1 MATKDYYKG
10 ITVKYEGDTTGLSKA
25 LSQINSEMRQSQGA
39 ARALDA
45 ALKWDGKNVNL
56 INDRIKVTEK
66 QIKSTTERVDLLKQ
80 ALSEA
85 KDPEVIERLTRNVDI
100 AESKL
105 KGLKAQLVNLNAA
118 AAAGDGLGEAESKL
132 QSIGNTLSNVGQ
144 SMSAMGDKMT
154 MGLTVPIVAAGV
166 ATMGAATTIDN
177 ALTEVR
183 KTVDGTEQ
191 DYQKLHDAAI
201 EYSKT
206 NAVSAEQVLNV
217 QALGAQL
224 GYAKDELEMIG
235 RVGSG
240 MDIATDMNAEQ
251 ATTEMAQFANITG
264 MAHDK
269 TENYAST
276 IIALG
281 NTMSTTESRTSS
293 MAQRVAAA
301 GKQVGMSEADILG
314 LSAALSSMGIEAESG
329 GTNISKIMSQIDKDV
344 ATGSKSI
351 ETWAAAAGM
360 SADQFAAKWKQAP
373 VEALEALF
381 TGMGNAVEEGGNMSV
396 MLEDLGIKSNQ
407 AVDVS
412 KRLASGHDVLSK
424 AIQTANTAWRENTAL
439 TEEVANKNDSLSA
452 KFQMLQNRATA
463 ILEKIGKP
471 LADALLAILDA
482 GQPLFDMIEGAATS
496 FASLDKGTQ
505 QAIVQFVA
513 LAAAAG
519 PVTSVLGRVVEGVG
533 GFLKVTDTG
542 SAIISNFTQLLQG
555 GGDKM
560 KLFAEATALATT
572 PMANTADGMVKV
584 AEKATSMTSAL
595 QAAGTALKGGI
606 AMAGVALLVDQLKS
620 FVDEVALVEE
630 ATRGLN
636 DVVREADVSYP
647 SYAQSLANVGANAVT
662 MAQALNT
669 ANESLR
675 QSANYNKSVSDTLKE
690 MEDNVSSVEQYAQ
703 TIKELSS
710 AGNLSAAQQEQLKQ
724 AVDGYNQV
732 TGAAIRITDEMRGT
746 LNLMPGDIDKVTEAY
761 VRQEK
766 TKVYTELVNEALK
779 EQVRAQKDAEKATNE
794 ANAAWNNVPQNILN
808 VVRSMTSLGQIMN
821 VVEYGKMA
829 IGLKGVSDAS
839 GNAAYDVEYF
849 QKAAEE
855 AGMTTE
861 QYTEFLKQLFPE
873 LQNTGDAATEAGNAM
888 REAARQAAEEQRK
901 ANEQI
906 IAEQQAANEAKLKEQ
921 QAANEQAIKEQQK
934 ANEREN
940 KQQQKANERENKQ
953 LQKQLDAKYKA
964 ISKQLAAEEDAIRKS
979 NDARLAQQRKANEQ
993 QESALRKSFD
1003 ARIASIK
1010 KSLDAEIA
1018 AKRKANAKTL
1028 KDAKDAQA
1036 AETKAYKEAT
1046 SARIAEMDRE
1056 LKAKLKQIEDASGAA
1071 AIDARI
1077 KELQG
1082 ESDAEDRALKQREQQ
1097 EKVAELRMAVEKA
1110 KSRRKRAEA
1119 EKDLNDYLLQIQH
1132 EQREQERKDEIDR
1145 LNEQKSNIADETQL
1159 KKDALTEQYE
1169 QQKSQYEQQRA
1180 EQLEREDKQR
1190 EEDYERL
1197 SEFLSAQLDKRRE
1210 AADAIIEHEREN
1222 ADQQIEVM
1230 REQHQ
1235 QQQDTL
1241 KEMLDAEL
1249 EARREA
1255 HSERLEQIKEENSE
1269 IMESQREQ
1277 QQEQLE
1283 QQREAQQEQLEQM
1296 RAAQQAEIEQMRAAQ
1311 AQELQEL
1318 KNNLDAEVQAIVS
1331 GGEQMASAAGAA
1343 AQQTAQN
1350 MANGLAPMPHNTG
1363 STAKLTLRN
1372 MLDVINQMPWETKK
1386 TADTTGHTL
1395 VERLNAYV
1403 MPTTDAGKALRNAA
1417 LRNIEGLPNEG
1428 RQKGEGFGSGLS
1440 GGIGSKESETSS
1452 SANRLK
1458 NAAENPLSDIAARSG
1473 GFGTKVGSDFASG
1486 LGQGG
1491 SNATSQAQSIAS
1503 GVSEPLSSTSNG
1515 AHHWGS
1521 DTGFNYFE
1529 GLKSWADNI
1538 WQQAVNI
1545 AQGVA
1550 NILGHSTPKEGP
1562 MVGDDMWFV
1571 HLGQNLEGGLKKTAP
1586 GILGTADDLAQGIT
1600 DAIAN
1605 VDAAKTLRDRMR
1617 AEEDMLA
1624 LQSQHW
1630 ARVME
1635 DNFSPDLTARYDA
1648 NVNYARRGAITS
1660 TAAAF
1665 GTVAGPSITMNLHL
1679 DNVHIASDM
1688 DMRETAKGL
1697 AAEVVREVQ
1706 ASMAIS

>member
-1 MATKDYYKG
+1 
-10 ITVKYEGDTTGLSKA
+10 
-25 LSQINSEMRQSQGA
+25 
-39 ARALDA
+39 
-45 ALKWDGKNVNL
+45 
-56 INDRIKVTEK
+56 
-66 QIKSTTERVDLLKQ
+66 
-80 ALSEA
+80 
-85 KDPEVIERLTRNVDI
+85 
-100 AESKL
+100 
-105 KGLKAQLVNLNAA
+105 
-118 AAAGDGLGEAESKL
+118 
-132 QSIGNTLSNVGQ
+132 
-144 SMSAMGDKMT
+144 
-154 MGLTVPIVAAGV
+154 
-166 ATMGAATTIDN
+166 
-177 ALTEVR
+177 
-183 KTVDGTEQ
+183 
-191 DYQKLHDAAI
+191 
-201 EYSKT
+201 
-206 NAVSAEQVLNV
+206 
-217 QALGAQL
+217 
-224 GYAKDELEMIG
+224 
-235 RVGSG
+235 
-240 MDIATDMNAEQ
+240 
-251 ATTEMAQFANITG
+251 
-264 MAHDK
+264 
-269 TENYAST
+269 
-276 IIALG
+276 
-281 NTMSTTESRTSS
+281 

-329 GTNISKIMSQIDKDV
+329 GTNISKIMSQIDKDI

-396 MLEDLGIKSNQ
+396 MLEDLGIKSSQ

-471 LADALLAILDA
+471 TADALLDIFDA
-482 GQPLFDMIEGAATS
+482 AQPVFDLIEDGVTA
-496 FASLDKGTQ
+496 FADLDKGTQ
-505 QAIVQFVA
+505 QTIVQLVA

-519 PVTSVLGRVVEGVG
+519 PVNSAMGRVLDIAG
-533 GFLKVTDTG
+533 GLINTAGTGATVIETFARYMKDGG
-542 SAIISNFTQLLQG
+542 SASES
-555 GGDKM
+555 
-560 KLFAEATALATT
+560 FAKALAESTT
-572 PMANTADGMVKV
+572 PAMADAAKHADMVANKTASIEQAMGNLSKGAVIALVVTLIARLTSQLADYV
-584 AEKATSMTSAL
+584 AHEQEFERATSGLHSAIENL
-595 QAAGTALKGGI
+595 GQAGYSATDGVENMGRSLSEIRDASRDLNKSQADI
-606 AMAGVALLVDQLKS
+606 A
-620 FVDEVALVEE
+620 
-630 ATRGLN
+630 
-636 DVVREADVSYP
+636 
-647 SYAQSLANVGANAVT
+647 
-662 MAQALNT
+662 
-669 ANESLR
+669 ESLR
-675 QSANYNKSVSDTLKE
+675 Q
-690 MEDNVSSVEQYAQ
+690 VSSGTDENTMKLNQYMS
-703 TIKELSS
+703 TIEELSGKS
-710 AGNLSAAQQEQLKQ
+710 SLNAGEQERLQK
-724 AVDGYNQV
+724 AVDGLNSILGTSVSVINAQ
-732 TGAAIRITDEMRGT
+732 TGQ
-746 LNLMPGDIDKVTEAY
+746 LNTNYDALLKVADAY
-761 VRQEK
+761 RKYAEVQATMDAY
-766 TKVYTELVNEALK
+766 TKVQEQIIENQIEMDRLQNELN
-779 EQVRAQKDAEKATNE
+779 KAD
-794 ANAAWNNVPQNILN
+794 
-808 VVRSMTSLGQIMN
+808 
-821 VVEYGKMA
+821 
-829 IGLKGVSDAS
+829 KGVGWYIGDFAVFSDFGGVADKYHELEKSMQQAKDRSGELSFAQGELKKMLDNASISGDQYKAVLNAMGLAEDDAS
-839 GNAAYDVEYF
+839 DSAKNMGN
-849 QKAAEE
+849 
-855 AGMTTE
+855 
-861 QYTEFLKQLFPE
+861 
-873 LQNTGDAATEAGNAM
+873 AATEAGNAM
-888 REAARQAAEEQRK
+888 REAARQAAEEQRR

-906 IAEQQAANEAKLKEQ
+906 IADQQAANEARLREQ
-921 QAANEQAIKEQQK
+921 QAANEQAIKDQQK
-934 ANEREN
+934 ANERAN
-940 KQQQKANERENKQ
+940 KQQQKANEQANKQ
-953 LQKQLDAKYKA
+953 LQKQLDAKYKT

-993 QESALRKSFD
+993 QESALKKSLD

-1018 AKRKANAKTL
+1018 AKRKANTKTL
-1028 KDAKDAQA
+1028 KEAKDAQA
-1036 AETKAYKEAT
+1036 AETKAYKAET

-1119 EKDLNDYLLQIQH
+1119 EKDLNEYLAQIQH

-1145 LNEQKSNIADETQL
+1145 LNEQKSNIAEQTQA

-1190 EEDYERL
+1190 EDDYERL
-1197 SEFLSAQLDKRRE
+1197 SEFLSTQLDKRRE
-1210 AADAIIEHEREN
+1210 AADAIIEQEREKV
-1222 ADQQIEVM
+1222 DQQIEVM

-1241 KEMLDAEL
+1241 KEMLDREL

-1255 HSERLEQIKEENSE
+1255 HSERLEQIKEQHSE

-1283 QQREAQQEQLEQM
+1283 QQREAQQAELDQM
-1296 RAAQQAEIEQMRAAQ
+1296 RAAQQAEIEQMRATQ

-1318 KNNLDAEVQAIVS
+1318 RNNLDAEVQAIIS
-1331 GGEQMASAAGAA
+1331 GGEQMAAAAGAA

-1350 MANGLAPMPHNTG
+1350 MAAGIAQMPPKTG
-1363 STAKLTLRN
+1363 ETAKLTARN
-1372 MLDVINQMPWETKK
+1372 FLDVINQMPWETKK

-1395 VERLNAYV
+1395 VERLNAHV

-1417 LRNIEGLPNEG
+1417 LRNIEGLPEEG

-1458 NAAENPLSDIAARSG
+1458 NAAENPLMDLAARSG
-1473 GFGTKVGSDFASG
+1473 GFGSKTGNDYAG
-1486 LGQGG
+1486 GIGQGG
-1491 SNATSQAQSIAS
+1491 SRATSEAQSIAS
-1503 GVSEPLSSTSNG
+1503 GVSSSLSSPANNSRTWGADTSY
-1515 AHHWGS
+1515 
-1521 DTGFNYFE
+1521 NYFE
-1529 GLKSWADNI
+1529 GLKSWANLI
-1538 WQQAVNI
+1538 WEQATNI

-1586 GILGTADDLAQGIT
+1586 GILGAADDLAQGIT

-1617 AEEDMLA
+1617 AQENELA
-1624 LQSQHW
+1624 LQTQRW

-1635 DNFSPDLTARYDA
+1635 DNFTPDLTARYDA
-1648 NVNYARRGAITS
+1648 NINYAKRGAITS

-1665 GTVAGPSITMNLHL
+1665 GTVAGPNITMNLHL
-1679 DNVHIASDM
+1679 DNVRIDSSM
-1688 DMRETAKGL
+1688 DIHRTAKDL
-1697 AAEVVREVQ
+1697 AVEVVREVE
-1706 ASMAIS
+1706 ASLAIA